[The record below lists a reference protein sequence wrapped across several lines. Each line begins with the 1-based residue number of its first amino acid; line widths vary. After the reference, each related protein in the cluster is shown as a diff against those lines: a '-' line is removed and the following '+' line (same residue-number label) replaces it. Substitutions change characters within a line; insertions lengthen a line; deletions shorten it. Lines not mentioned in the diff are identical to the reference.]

1 MRLYPLVNFI
11 FWMLDIAILL
21 RVLISW
27 IQPDPYNP
35 IVRVI
40 YDITEPIL
48 APLRRYIPPLGG
60 FDLTPMVAL
69 ILLDLLE
76 RVILSLLF

>member
-1 MRLYPLVNFI
+1 MRLYPLVNFV

-48 APLRRYIPPLGG
+48 APLRRYVPPLGG
-60 FDLTPMVAL
+60 VDLTPMVAL